1 VDTKRSKE
9 DGQKFYNQ
17 QSIEEKEK
25 FDEETLVNVNN
36 NNKTRI
42 RSQSSDSFSNEETSN
57 EETMVCM
64 I

>member
-42 RSQSSDSFSNEETSN
+42 RSQSSDSFSNEE
-57 EETMVCM
+57 ETMV
-64 I
+64 

>member
-42 RSQSSDSFSNEETSN
+42 RSQSSDSFSNEET
-57 EETMVCM
+57 MVCM